1 MNGIINFYK
10 PKGITSHGAV
20 NFFRGLTGIKRIG
33 HTGTLDPNA
42 EGILPICIGK
52 ATRVSE
58 YLLSADKAYMGEL
71 TLGEATDTQD
81 KDGKVINTSSKA
93 VSEEDIRNS
102 FSKFKGEIKQIPPM
116 YSALKH
122 KGKKL
127 YDLAREGK
135 TVERTPRNI
144 NIYDLEI
151 KEIINNRKMRFYVKC
166 SRGTYVRTLSHDIG
180 EDLGTFAYMSKLTRV
195 EVGPFSMKNSY
206 SKDELEKLGKDEL
219 KELLLPIDYALMQ
232 FEEINMPSAFY
243 KNLKNGMKIKV
254 EKNQYNLNKLY
265 RVYSNNVFI
274 GLGEII
280 EKDGIHLLKMNKVF
294 V

>member
-20 NFFRGLTGIKRIG
+20 NFFRKLTGIKRIG

-71 TLGEATDTQD
+71 ILGQATDTQD
-81 KDGKVINTSSKA
+81 KDGKVINTSSKT

-102 FSKFKGEIKQIPPM
+102 FSKFKGEILQIPPM

-151 KEIINNRKMRFYVKC
+151 KEITNNRKVSFYVKS
-166 SRGTYVRTLSHDIG
+166 SRGTYIRTLSHDIG

-206 SKDELEKLGKDEL
+206 RKDELEDLGKDEI

-232 FEEINMPSAFY
+232 FEKINMPSEFY

-254 EKNQYNLNKLY
+254 ERNQYNLDELY

-280 EKDGIHLLKMNKVF
+280 EKDEIHLLKMNKVF

>member
-20 NFFRGLTGIKRIG
+20 NFFRKLTGIKRIG

-71 TLGEATDTQD
+71 ILGQATDTQD
-81 KDGKVINTSSKA
+81 KDGKVINTSSKT

-102 FSKFKGEIKQIPPM
+102 FSKFKGEILQIPPM

-151 KEIINNRKMRFYVKC
+151 KEITNNRKVSFYVKC
-166 SRGTYVRTLSHDIG
+166 SRGTYIRTLSHDIG

-206 SKDELEKLGKDEL
+206 RKDELEDLGKDEI
-219 KELLLPIDYALMQ
+219 KEFLLPIDYALMQ
-232 FEEINMPSAFY
+232 FEKINMPSEFY

-254 EKNQYNLNKLY
+254 ERNQYNLDELY

-280 EKDGIHLLKMNKVF
+280 EKDEIHLLKMNKVF

>member
-20 NFFRGLTGIKRIG
+20 NFFRKLTGIKRIG

-71 TLGEATDTQD
+71 ILGQATDTQD
-81 KDGKVINTSSKA
+81 KDGKVINTSSKT

-102 FSKFKGEIKQIPPM
+102 FSKFKGEILQIPPM

-151 KEIINNRKMRFYVKC
+151 KEITNNRKVSFYVKC
-166 SRGTYVRTLSHDIG
+166 SRGTYIRTLSHDIG

-206 SKDELEKLGKDEL
+206 RKDELEDLGKDEI

-232 FEEINMPSAFY
+232 FEKINMPSEFY

-254 EKNQYNLNKLY
+254 ERNQYNLDELY

-280 EKDGIHLLKMNKVF
+280 EKDEIHLLKMNKVF